1 MQRIQDEFHPL
12 MNSLSMTET
21 ALAAKKEELKTLQLE
36 AEGARRRNA
45 QIERTVT
52 QQAGL
57 PKSKK
62 PRNSDA
68 SVTHPPSSFNV
79 PDASTSIASD
89 ITEQEESVHV
99 QEEEE
104 QSDSCSSTN
113 DK

>member
-1 MQRIQDEFHPL
+1 
-12 MNSLSMTET
+12 MTET

-36 AEGARRRNA
+36 EVARHRNA

-52 QQAGL
+52 QQAMQEQLKLAGL

-68 SVTHPPSSFNV
+68 SVAHPPSSFNV

-89 ITEQEESVHV
+89 ITEQDENVHV